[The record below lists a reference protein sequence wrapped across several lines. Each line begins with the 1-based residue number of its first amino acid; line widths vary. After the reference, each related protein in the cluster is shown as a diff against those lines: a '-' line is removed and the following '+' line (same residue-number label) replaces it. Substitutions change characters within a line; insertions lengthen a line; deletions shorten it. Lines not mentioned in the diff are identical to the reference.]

1 MKFMYF
7 PLPALPATLEDRR
20 RERPVAYRTERWQKM
35 FEEVVE
41 LARMAEDLGFE
52 AIVPGASPRDR
63 GGDRHSAALPH
74 VAMNTETI
82 KVGPISY
89 VLPGWI
95 HYAWRSRSA
104 RPDQGTDVVGMA
116 RGSRPM

>member
-52 AIVPGASPRDR
+52 AITFPEHHLATEGLEIGSIPLL
-63 GGDRHSAALPH
+63 SLY
-74 VAMNTETI
+74 VAMNTKTI
-82 KVGPISY
+82 KVGPDRATT
-89 VLPGWI
+89 LPGWI
-95 HYAWRSRSA
+95 RYAWRSRSA
-104 RPDQGTDVVGMA
+104 
-116 RGSRPM
+116 GSTS